1 MWRRDGTTLGAA
13 RNRLGFLS
21 WPTVLIGIVVIKAAL
36 SLAVK
41 PGSFLVSYSGISYFL
56 LLLLATSF
64 ATRNAIQNTLG
75 SRAFWIFLAIAY
87 GLWSFDQWIYIYY
100 ELFLHVEVP
109 ENSIADPVLFLH
121 IVPIMA
127 AVATLPHRN
136 ANGRTPFPTI
146 LNSIFLLLFWGS
158 LYVYFVVPYQYL
170 VSNTTGYALRF
181 DALYLLENWAMV
193 LAIGVLILRMLPPW
207 KAIYLHLLGASILYA
222 LSSAFANLAIDSGG
236 YVNGKLYGLG
246 LTASVCWFAW
256 IPLCARPRATEG
268 RAARSDSGLGL
279 QTSAWPMILVV
290 LISVP
295 IVWELLKRDE
305 QANMRTFR
313 LLVAIT
319 AIVSLSAAA
328 YIKEYLAKSDLA
340 SSLALANNRL
350 RSALRAG
357 KSVGWEWDLKSGRDF
372 WFGDLQTIF
381 GISSDTFVGQ
391 MEDFYRYVHPEDRQL
406 VAKAVSDA
414 RQKRT
419 PYTAVF
425 RIVRLDGSVRWISAR
440 GRFYY
445 GANGEAERML
455 GMASD
460 ITERKQVEEAL
471 RESEERF
478 RLATQAGKMFA
489 YEWDAATDA
498 IVRSEDCTQ
507 ILGIDTTAHA
517 TTGQEILAMVPPDD
531 REKLLAADAA
541 LSPENP
547 HLQVSHRMVRPDG
560 GVIWVE
566 RTGRAHFDKQGKL
579 LRIVGMV
586 ANVTERKQ
594 AEHARA
600 QAEHE
605 LRESEQRFRLA
616 LQAGRMYAFDW
627 DVLTDVIVRSPE
639 SASILSWTDPKPC
652 TGGAFYATVHPD
664 DREVY
669 TAAETGLT
677 PENPTYKLSFRTL
690 RPDGGVTW
698 LEDAGRASFD
708 AQGRMLRVIGIVSDI
723 TERKR
728 VEEAHRE
735 SEDKFRLLLD
745 STAEAIYGIDVEHR
759 CTFCNRACLAIL
771 GCERVDDL
779 VGKNM
784 HELIHHTR
792 ADGTSFPIDECRI
805 HRVVRTGQGEHVDD
819 EFLWRANGT
828 SFPAEYWSYPQRK
841 GQAVVGTV
849 VAFLDITQRKLAEAA
864 LANVSRKLIE
874 AQEQERTR
882 IARELHDDIGQRV
895 AMLAIELEQIR
906 QNFPDLPA
914 EVSGRIVA
922 LWKQANEMATDV
934 QSMSHELHSAKLQ
947 YLGITAAMRGFCQEF
962 GQQQKVEIGFTS
974 HDLPLPLSPDISIC
988 LFRVLQEALHNSAKH
1003 SGGRHFEVRL
1013 WGMPDEVH
1021 LTVSDSGVGFD
1032 SEAAKTGQGLG
1043 LISMRERLKLVNG
1056 TLSVESR
1063 PKSGTTIHARV
1074 PLSSGRDL
1082 MRAIG

>member
-1 MWRRDGTTLGAA
+1 
-13 RNRLGFLS
+13 
-21 WPTVLIGIVVIKAAL
+21 
-36 SLAVK
+36 
-41 PGSFLVSYSGISYFL
+41 
-56 LLLLATSF
+56 
-64 ATRNAIQNTLG
+64 
-75 SRAFWIFLAIAY
+75 
-87 GLWSFDQWIYIYY
+87 
-100 ELFLHVEVP
+100 
-109 ENSIADPVLFLH
+109 
-121 IVPIMA
+121 
-127 AVATLPHRN
+127 
-136 ANGRTPFPTI
+136 
-146 LNSIFLLLFWGS
+146 
-158 LYVYFVVPYQYL
+158 
-170 VSNTTGYALRF
+170 
-181 DALYLLENWAMV
+181 
-193 LAIGVLILRMLPPW
+193 
-207 KAIYLHLLGASILYA
+207 
-222 LSSAFANLAIDSGG
+222 
-236 YVNGKLYGLG
+236 
-246 LTASVCWFAW
+246 
-256 IPLCARPRATEG
+256 
-268 RAARSDSGLGL
+268 
-279 QTSAWPMILVV
+279 
-290 LISVP
+290 
-295 IVWELLKRDE
+295 
-305 QANMRTFR
+305 
-313 LLVAIT
+313 
-319 AIVSLSAAA
+319 
-328 YIKEYLAKSDLA
+328 
-340 SSLALANNRL
+340 
-350 RSALRAG
+350 
-357 KSVGWEWDLKSGRDF
+357 
-372 WFGDLQTIF
+372 
-381 GISSDTFVGQ
+381 
-391 MEDFYRYVHPEDRQL
+391 
-406 VAKAVSDA
+406 
-414 RQKRT
+414 
-419 PYTAVF
+419 
-425 RIVRLDGSVRWISAR
+425 
-440 GRFYY
+440 
-445 GANGEAERML
+445 ML

-639 SASILSWTDPKPC
+639 SASILSWTDPMPG